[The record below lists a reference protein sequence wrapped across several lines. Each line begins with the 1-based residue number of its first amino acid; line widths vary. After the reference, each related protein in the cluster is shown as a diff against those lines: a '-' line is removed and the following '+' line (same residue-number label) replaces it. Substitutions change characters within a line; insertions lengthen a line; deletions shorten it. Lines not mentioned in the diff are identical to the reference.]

1 MTDDISQ
8 RISAEGADPLLFA
21 GVNDSNLQEL
31 QRTLG
36 VRISFRGDSVTV
48 AGTAEQVERAT
59 LVVQGL
65 IDLARIGEPFTPD
78 DVYRLA
84 ADTPS
89 ADTSPATDGKIVL
102 PGLRRAIAPKTQGQR
117 DYLQAIANHDIVVS
131 IGPAGTGKTYLAVA
145 KAVEALARKRVK
157 RIILA
162 RPAVEAGESLG
173 FLPGDLQAKVDP
185 YLRPLYDALEDM
197 IPHDRVHLVTAHLT
211 VTGAATG
218 GGERDA
224 HTVLGYAVP
233 ATVFPATAHYV
244 ALGHLHRAQRVA
256 GPCPVRYSGSPLAV
270 DFGEQENVPSV
281 TMVEVTASTAAR
293 VREVPVTAASALR
306 TVRGTLAQLAEIEAP
321 DAWLRVYVRE
331 QPRAGLREEIQELLP
346 RALEI
351 RIDPELLA
359 APGSGARIAQR
370 SGRSPRELFADY
382 LDSRGHADE
391 GVRELFDELFEEVDH

>member
-89 ADTSPATDGKIVL
+89 ADTSPAADGKIVL

-197 IPHDRVHLVTAHLT
+197 MPHDRVQRALAYMRGRTLADAFIILDEAQNATGAQMKMFLT
-211 VTGAATG
+211 RLGVNSKTVVTGDKTQIDLPRREESG
-218 GGERDA
+218 LVQVER
-224 HTVLGYAVP
+224 VLPGIEGIAFCY
-233 ATVFPATAHYV
+233 
-244 ALGHLHRAQRVA
+244 LHETDV
-256 GPCPVRYSGSPLAV
+256 VRHRL
-270 DFGEQENVPSV
+270 
-281 TMVEVTASTAAR
+281 
-293 VREVPVTAASALR
+293 VREIIRAY
-306 TVRGTLAQLAEIEAP
+306 AE
-321 DAWLRVYVRE
+321 D
-331 QPRAGLREEIQELLP
+331 Q
-346 RALEI
+346 
-351 RIDPELLA
+351 
-359 APGSGARIAQR
+359 SG
-370 SGRSPRELFADY
+370 
-382 LDSRGHADE
+382 
-391 GVRELFDELFEEVDH
+391 